1 MILSLNPEQFLARY
15 NRVNTNSSLTAQE
28 IKSKMD
34 LILLNALSLIN
45 DSKNQSRLD
54 NWMKQEKEKVEN
66 LESELKSIRNLI
78 PSDDGLSFPHSVI
91 ERNV

>member
-1 MILSLNPEQFLARY
+1 MILSLNPEQFLAIY
-15 NRVNTNSSLTAQE
+15 NSVNTNSSLTAQE

-34 LILLNALSLIN
+34 LILLDALSLIN

-54 NWMKQEKEKVEN
+54 NWMKQEKGKVEN
-66 LESELKSIRNLI
+66 LESELKSIRNLV
-78 PSDDGLSFPHSVI
+78 PFDDGLSFPHSAI

>member
-1 MILSLNPEQFLARY
+1 MILSLNPEQFLAIY
-15 NRVNTNSSLTAQE
+15 NSVNTNSSLTAQE

-34 LILLNALSLIN
+34 LILLDALSLIN

-66 LESELKSIRNLI
+66 LESELKSIRNLV
-78 PSDDGLSFPHSVI
+78 PFDDGLIFPHSTI
-91 ERNV
+91 EGNV

>member
-1 MILSLNPEQFLARY
+1 MILSLNPEQFLAIY
-15 NRVNTNSSLTAQE
+15 NSVNTNSSLTAQE

-66 LESELKSIRNLI
+66 LESELKSIRNLV
-78 PSDDGLSFPHSVI
+78 PFDDGLIFPHSAI

>member
-1 MILSLNPEQFLARY
+1 MILSLNPEQFLAIY
-15 NRVNTNSSLTAQE
+15 NSVNTNSSLTAQE

-34 LILLNALSLIN
+34 LILLDALSLIN